1 MDVPRVQY
9 YVRGPA
15 PSAPAAPPER
25 VTVAS
30 FNVENWFDAVDDPGR
45 DEGDT
50 PPKPEEA
57 KRAVA
62 ALIREAGADVVTLQE
77 MENRAGLDELADRYL
92 EPGRYPYRLLVEGND
107 GRGIDV
113 AILSRYPISRY
124 ASHAGDRF
132 PVPGRSA
139 PGRFSRD
146 FLHARLDLGGIPLT
160 VFTTHLKAGRR
171 PQDEALRLAQAR
183 RIRGILAEQERAEP
197 GVPYVVT
204 GDLNDG
210 PDTPAVRE
218 ILGAGPAA
226 LVDPFAEG
234 TRTHPTDGPPLHRY
248 DYILASPSL
257 RGRVEEARVLPGPA
271 AGEASD
277 HFPVA
282 ARFDM
287 SPWLLRDAQP

>member
-1 MDVPRVQY
+1 MDVPRVHY

-15 PSAPAAPPER
+15 PSASAAPPER

-113 AILSRYPISRY
+113 AILS
-124 ASHAGDRF
+124 AT
-132 PVPGRSA
+132 RSPA
-139 PGRFSRD
+139 TP
-146 FLHARLDLGGIPLT
+146 P
-160 VFTTHLKAGRR
+160 
-171 PQDEALRLAQAR
+171 
-183 RIRGILAEQERAEP
+183 
-197 GVPYVVT
+197 
-204 GDLNDG
+204 
-210 PDTPAVRE
+210 TPAIASRSR
-218 ILGAGPAA
+218 AARPPAA
-226 LVDPFAEG
+226 SAG
-234 TRTHPTDGPPLHRY
+234 TSCTPGWTWAG
-248 DYILASPSL
+248 SPS
-257 RGRVEEARVLPGPA
+257 R
-271 AGEASD
+271 S
-277 HFPVA
+277 
-282 ARFDM
+282 
-287 SPWLLRDAQP
+287 SPPI